1 MNKLKSLF
9 RFALGW
15 AIFALFLAN
24 SANAQCTVNAAADGC
39 VGVPVSFSVTGP
51 GLAGADSVVWTF
63 SNGKSLGQS
72 VTNLWNN
79 AVSGAAGNYTVQV
92 YNNGAVVCNVSGS
105 ITIHENP
112 IANFSLL
119 SPTPQCFNG
128 NSFSFQNNT
137 TTPSGNPIVTY
148 EFVYGDGGKNS
159 GSGNPA
165 NFGPYTYT
173 PPNPLGGFFTPS
185 LKVEDD
191 KGCISFVDKTALI
204 EIKSDLGVD
213 FATPNPTRCIFTN
226 VTLTNTSLINLADV
240 KSFSWEFGDT
250 GSAKDITNWANTTHT
265 YTQDGCFTA
274 KLVVESND
282 GCFDTAV
289 KQAACNVNPKLDVTV
304 ANGDVQC
311 YNSGQQM
318 FQFNHPQLQ
327 NAQGPPRWNFD
338 DPPSGQLNTSNDWAP
353 QHDFTS
359 AGPYDVTFEV
369 TIGGCDFDTVYRV
382 HVKGPSATIETR
394 QVFIAPSQR
403 YQCNITDTVFF
414 TNLSTYYF
422 NDDSAYNDFYYTL
435 NNSGAILQ
443 FINSTSAHVDFDT
456 ITLNPTSDVAL
467 TTKTGRSVFIKAGGD
482 TLVIDGDTLVLDGAF
497 LVQGPNTES
506 AIDMVFAKND
516 NSRRLWDFADNIA
529 PQCTTDSRPIY
540 PKLPQY
546 RNTHLPGP
554 PGPFYQR
561 NTYDANGKWVN
572 CNFSR
577 DSLPKHWYTPGEEN
591 CYQVRLRIEDVSP
604 SDPNI
609 ENSTSSK
616 NDPLGCDAEAT
627 VQLALQAPDASGLR
641 IRYVACYG
649 SPRNYGAIFDFS
661 RTQPSCDRQQ
671 FWIHLDS
678 TSDRIDNTPNVFDK
692 WIPQTGTTVD
702 RNGTPWTLA
711 TLGVPPNVGE
721 IFHQYQPQGVYPA
734 RIGSPDGWVTVGFR
748 VQNGIDPKTGQPCID
763 EKWYHRAYR
772 YIEANPAFKFNSD
785 LDNPDSTYTFERVCA
800 PNDVRVK
807 RDSTFIPSTGGFSY
821 ASDSIGIE
829 TWNWGDGIIEVDSF
843 IRYKQVGNL
852 FYSYRLRY
860 RLEGTDP
867 PIKTDSIV
875 TRIYDPVLGVS
886 TFVDARD
893 SVPDII
899 REHRYTK
906 PNWNRI
912 IHTMIPCQKTP
923 ADSTDKNGVRYEYFT
938 NECCDAPPV
947 FQTRTAVTGF
957 FSDLNVTDSIV
968 CRNDPIE
975 FFDSARYYLEFRI
988 LVPPFIIDGYDY
1000 WDQNKQGFLNDG
1012 VTPRPRPRPAPKDYE
1027 KLRYNF
1033 DDGSGWNGSIPNQVI
1048 RSYPFPGVYNARVE
1062 YTDSLA
1068 CKQIDTQAIYVTGV
1082 ASNFTF
1088 DRALTNCRPTVDFT
1102 DTSLMID
1109 PCVLVKNTN
1118 CDNIVKWEWDFG
1130 DNKPNNQ
1137 SQSILQ
1143 NPSKVYTSFGD
1154 FDVKLKITTNLGCT
1168 DSITRTISLEGPRPQ
1183 FEFAADSVGCV
1194 PFTLEL
1200 RNISINPTASASWT
1214 YFWGDGQFLTTT
1226 SDSNVL
1232 HTYDT
1237 PGTYEVFLLQEDV
1250 TPLGAG
1256 NCTALFPDS
1265 NFTNQQYRKFIV
1277 RVLPSQPTDFT
1288 IADSV
1293 LCVGDSTQFTS
1304 NAAPIYDTFRW
1315 VWGDGAETNL
1325 DSAGGGTQLYHRFN
1339 TAGTF
1344 YVQFRPDYTPPP
1356 GEPTCRT
1363 SAVKRVFVRDVQA
1376 VLNCADTSNK
1386 PNILFLSENSVNAQ
1400 DFFWDLGIGQ
1410 GFVDA
1415 KDFPDNPNVR
1425 YNYGN
1430 DKGTYTV
1437 KLRVVSPEGC
1447 VDVDSC
1453 TFDYTFD
1460 VLIDVRN
1467 VFSPGDGNN
1476 MNDLFDVRV
1485 ENEEMYEISIFNRW
1499 GERVFE
1505 ADNKDRQWD
1514 GTHMDTGNECP
1525 EGVYFVVINYRLR
1538 GEEDKTYRGSV
1549 TLFRGK

>member
-15 AIFALFLAN
+15 AIFAFFLAN
-24 SANAQCTVNAAADGC
+24 SANAQCTVNAKPDGC

-112 IANFSLL
+112 IADFSLL

-148 EFVYGDGGKNS
+148 EFVYGDGGKSS
-159 GSGNPA
+159 GAGNPA

-204 EIKSDLGVD
+204 QIKSDLGVD

-250 GSAKDITNWANTTHT
+250 GSSKDVTNWANTTYT
-265 YTQDGCFTA
+265 YTQDGCFNA
-274 KLVVESND
+274 RLIVESND

-289 KQAACNVNPKLDVTV
+289 KQAACNVNPKLDVKV
-304 ANGDVQC
+304 NNGDVQC
-311 YNSGQQM
+311 FGAQN
-318 FQFNHPQLQ
+318 FEFVHPVIP
-327 NAQGPPRWNFD
+327 NAQAFQWTFD
-338 DPPSGQLNTSNDWAP
+338 DIPSGQFNTDNQNWTAT
-353 QHDFTS
+353 HDFTG
-359 AGPYDVTFEV
+359 AGPYDVTFQV
-369 TIGGCDFDTVYRV
+369 RIAGCNFDTVYRV
-382 HVKGPSATIETR
+382 HVKGPGAGIETKPAPL
-394 QVFIAPSQR
+394 IAPSQR

-414 TNLSTYYF
+414 PNISSYYF

-443 FINSTSAHVDFDT
+443 FISPTTAHIDFDT
-456 ITLNPTSDVAL
+456 ITLNSTNPATLV
-467 TTKTGRSVFIKAGGD
+467 TRTGRNVYVSAGGD
-482 TLVIDGDTLVLDGAF
+482 TIAVDGDTLILDGAF
-497 LVQGPNTES
+497 LVKGPNVTS
-506 AIDMVFAKND
+506 DIDAFFTRGYHVT
-516 NSRRLWDFADNIA
+516 RVWDFADNVA

-540 PKLPQY
+540 PKSPQY
-546 RNTHLPGP
+546 NNTHFPGP
-554 PGPFYQR
+554 AMARAYPR
-561 NTYDANGKWVN
+561 NTYNAQGKWVN
-572 CNFSR
+572 CNFSY
-577 DSLPKHWYTPGEEN
+577 DSLPKHWYTPGEER
-591 CYQVRLRIEDVSP
+591 CYQVRLTLKDTSSP
-604 SDPNI
+604 DPNI
-609 ENSTSSK
+609 RNSTASK
-616 NDPLGCDAEAT
+616 NDPSGVDACESVA
-627 VQLALQAPDASGLR
+627 QAPLALQGPDASGLR
-641 IRYVACYG
+641 WEGIPCFGPPNVYG
-649 SPRNYGAIFDFS
+649 FIYNFS
-661 RTQPSCDRQQ
+661 RTGPGCDRQQ

-678 TSDRIDNTPNVFDK
+678 FADRVDNTPNVFDK
-692 WIPQTGTTVD
+692 WIPQAGTVVD
-702 RNGTPWTLA
+702 RMFTPWPMA
-711 TLGVPPNVGE
+711 TLGLPPNVGE
-721 IFHQYQPQGVYPA
+721 VFWQYQPNGNYPSKIA
-734 RIGSPDGWVTVGFR
+734 SPDGWVTIGFR

-763 EKWYHRAYR
+763 EVWYDSAYR
-772 YIEANPAFKFNSD
+772 YINSNAAFKFNSNQ
-785 LDNPDSTYTFERVCA
+785 DNPDSTYTFERICA
-800 PNDVRVK
+800 PNDVKVR
-807 RDSTFIPSTGGFSY
+807 RDSTFLPSTGGFTYS
-821 ASDSIGIE
+821 SDSIGVEI
-829 TWNWGDGIIEVDSF
+829 WNWGDGEIEIDSF
-843 IRYKQVGNL
+843 IRYNQVGNL
-852 FYSYRLRY
+852 FYSYRIRY
-860 RLEGTDP
+860 RIVGNSAP
-867 PIKTDSIV
+867 VKIDSIL
-875 TRIYDPVLGVS
+875 TRIYDPALGVS
-886 TFVDARD
+886 TFVSAKD
-893 SVPDII
+893 STPDIE
-899 REHRYTK
+899 REHRFLR
-906 PNWNRI
+906 PNWNRVG
-912 IHTMIPCQKTP
+912 HTIIPCQKLP
-923 ADSTDKNGVRYEYFT
+923 FDSLGITVFRNS
-938 NECCDAPPV
+938 CCDNPPFENV
-947 FQTRTAVTGF
+947 RIAITGF
-957 FSDLNVTDSIV
+957 LSFLNSDDSIV
-968 CRNDPIE
+968 CRNTPIQ
-975 FFDSARYYLEFRI
+975 FFDSARYYLEFPI
-988 LVPPFIIDGYDY
+988 PIPPFIIDEYDY
-1000 WDQNKQGFLNDG
+1000 WDRAKQVFLNDG

-1027 KLRYNF
+1027 KLRWNF
-1033 DDGSGWNGSIPNQVI
+1033 DDGSGWNASVPDNPI
-1048 RSYPFPGVYNARVE
+1048 RSFPDPGIYDVRVE
-1062 YTDSLA
+1062 YTDSFA
-1068 CKQIDTQAIYVTGV
+1068 CKQIETKRITVTGV
-1082 ASNFTF
+1082 SANFTF
-1088 DRALTNCRPTVDFT
+1088 NRALANCRPTVDFL

-1109 PCVLVKNTN
+1109 PCVLVNNTN

-1288 IADSV
+1288 IADSI